1 VLFFYVKPDK
11 TSQFE
16 AVVARID
23 DALSKTTDPSRR
35 QQAASWRVFRS
46 VEPGSRDAVVY
57 LFVFD
62 PAVAGAD
69 YDPVKLLS
77 QELPAD
83 AQPLYETLKDAVVRV
98 ERMGLAKLR

>member
-1 VLFFYVKPDK
+1 VP
-11 TSQFE
+11 T
-16 AVVARID
+16 
-23 DALSKTTDPSRR
+23 
-35 QQAASWRVFRS
+35 
-46 VEPGSRDAVVY
+46 RDAAIY
-57 LFVFD
+57 MFFFD

-83 AQPLYETLKDAVVRV
+83 APALYESLKDAVVRV